1 MLGPIIISIP
11 GTDLSVDDHKLLSD
25 PAIGGVILFS
35 ENFIDKHQLQRLVR
49 SIKDIKNPDLLVFVD
64 QEGGRIQRFRKDF
77 FDLPSHRELGRVYDQ
92 NINNGVRSA
101 ELTGYIMA
109 AELISL
115 GIDLSFSPVV
125 DIDYGISEVI
135 SDRAFHSDPLVVS
148 ELAKSYIAGMVNAG
162 MKPVAKHFPGHGA
175 VLADSHT
182 DQPVDTRS
190 ISDIEKDIGP
200 YLELMKNNL
209 TGIMTAHIVFP
220 SIDCNIATFS
230 KKWLNEI
237 LKQKYSY
244 EGFIFSDDLTMKSA
258 AETGPMPHRI
268 HQAIDAG
275 CDFIL
280 WCHPDES
287 VHSIIEELSEYM
299 TDKTSSYNELR
310 SSPKSLDLRQI
321 QQGIDELN
329 SLLNMK

>member
-11 GTDLSVDDHKLLSD
+11 GTDLSVNDHKLLSD

-209 TGIMTAHIVFP
+209 AGIMTAHIVFP

-230 KKWLNEI
+230 EKWLNEI

-244 EGFIFSDDLTMKSA
+244 EGFIFSDDLTMQSA
-258 AETGPMPHRI
+258 AETGPMPNRI
-268 HQAIDAG
+268 CQAIDAG

-280 WCHPDES
+280 WCHPDQS
-287 VHSIIEELSEYM
+287 VHSIIEELREYM

-310 SSPKSLDLRQI
+310 SSPISLDLRQI